1 MNHINNLL
9 MKARRAVNGKG
20 LYIMGFS
27 DYDIDKQKYTVKG
40 TIWDGVPGSG
50 GKEFY
55 SEHDTEEEARKA
67 LDDIKENYPGA
78 VDVVFFEMAY
88 A

>member
-9 MKARRAVNGKG
+9 MKARKAVNGKG
-20 LYIMGFS
+20 LYIMGFL
-27 DYDIDKQKYTVKG
+27 DDDIDKQKYTVKG

-55 SEHDTEEEARKA
+55 SEHDTQEEARKA
-67 LDDIKENYPGA
+67 FDDITAKYPGA
-78 VDVVFFEMAY
+78 VDVVFLEKVY
-88 A
+88 E